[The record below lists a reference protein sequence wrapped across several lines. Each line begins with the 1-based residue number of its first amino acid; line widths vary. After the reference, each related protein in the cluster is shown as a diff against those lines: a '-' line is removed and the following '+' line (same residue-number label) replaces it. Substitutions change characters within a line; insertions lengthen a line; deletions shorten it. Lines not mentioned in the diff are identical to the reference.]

1 MQVWRINTRT
11 QSLDITAM
19 PSNWERL
26 GGRGLSARILL
37 DEVPPA
43 CDPLGPFNKLVLAP
57 GLLVGHSLSSCDR
70 LSAGAKSP
78 LTGGIKESNAGGKT
92 AGVMSAMGI
101 RALILEDQPEEAG
114 WWVLRLS
121 EAGAEFIPA
130 KQFGEKLLGRGVY
143 DGARTLIEACSKRA
157 AILMI
162 GPGGEMGLRAAGL
175 CNIDPEGNPTRINA
189 RGGLG
194 AVLGSKR
201 LKAILFEPGPRT
213 RAEAADPA
221 AVNAGRKEL
230 VRIINVHPIMAGFR
244 EYGTAGIASMTN
256 YFGAMPTRNYAEG
269 RFEHIESINGEALR
283 DVLTGRGG
291 ASRIGHQ
298 CMAGCAIRCSNVL
311 ADEAGEEI
319 VGPLEFETIGLVG
332 SNLGIGNLDDIGRLN
347 RVINDLGLDTIEV
360 GAALGVAGDAGLLDF
375 GDAAS
380 AAALLQEIQRATPL
394 GRVLGNGATT
404 TGKVFNVQ
412 RVTAVKGQA
421 ISAYDPRAIKGTG
434 VTYATSPQG
443 GDHTAGLTIRAKVDH
458 LDPQGQVELSRK
470 VQINVGG
477 YDTLGACLFAGYVFA
492 EHPELAASLLN
503 GIYGWE
509 VDDGI
514 LQKLG
519 RTTLSL
525 EREFNRRAG
534 FTAADDRLPEW
545 MTLEANPSTGSVF
558 DVPEAEMDE
567 LFNWD

>member
-1 MQVWRINTRT
+1 MQLWRINTCTRT
-11 QSLDITAM
+11 AEISPLPA
-19 PSNWERL
+19 SWERL
-26 GGRGLSARILL
+26 GGRGLAARILL

-43 CDPLGPFNKLVLAP
+43 CDPLGPYNKLVLAP
-57 GLLVGHSLSSCDR
+57 GLLVGHGLSSCDR

-92 AGVMSAMGI
+92 GGVMGAMGI
-101 RALILEDQPEEAG
+101 RALILEDQPQDAD

-121 EAGAEFIPA
+121 ADGAEFIPA
-130 KQFGEKLLGRGVY
+130 EQFGDELIGHGVY
-143 DGARTLIEACSKRA
+143 AGARTLVEACSKRA

-201 LKAILFEPGPRT
+201 LKAILFEPGPRA
-213 RAEAADPA
+213 RAQVADPA
-221 AVNAGRKEL
+221 AVNAGRREL

-244 EYGTAGIASMTN
+244 EFGTAGIASMTN
-256 YFGAMPTRNYAEG
+256 YYGAMPTRNYAEG
-269 RFEHIESINGEALR
+269 RFEEIESINGEALR

-332 SNLGIGNLDDIGRLN
+332 SNLGIGSLDEIGRLN

-360 GAALGVAGDAGLLDF
+360 GAALGVAGDAGLMAF
-375 GDAAS
+375 GDASS

-394 GRVLGNGATT
+394 GRVLGNGAAT
-404 TGKVFNVQ
+404 TGRVFNVR

-514 LQKLG
+514 LQELG

-534 FTAADDRLPEW
+534 FTPADDRLPEW
-545 MTLEANPSTGSVF
+545 MTQEANPSTGSVF
-558 DVPEAEMDE
+558 DVPEAELDE